1 MLEAKFSRL
10 RQKRLLDAMAQEKLD
25 AVVAGDP
32 KHVYYFS
39 AYRSHWLHFAGF
51 ILFADGRAWL
61 SSANKRSAD
70 AAVDDAVS
78 YEANWMSTLRQEQPR
93 VVAEQIGELLKS
105 RRVKSF
111 AVDASPVS
119 SQLALISEVKPQA
132 IDPVLWQ
139 LRRRKD
145 PDEIALIRR
154 AVACAD
160 AMYRRA
166 WDIVRPGA
174 MELDVFA
181 ELHAAAV
188 KEAGEPMSD
197 MLGNDFACGAGGGPP
212 RGGRA
217 AGEGELYILDVGPA
231 YRGYFADACR
241 TISVDRK
248 PTDIQLSAQHAI
260 AAALAIVER
269 MAKPG
274 VRCRD
279 IYDAVVAHLQDHPG
293 ARFPHHLGHGFGL
306 QPHEYPHLNPKWDD
320 MLLEGETFTAE
331 PGLYADALK
340 GGIRIENDYL
350 VTASGVENLCRSPI
364 GLV

>member
-1 MLEAKFSRL
+1 MLEAKFSRA
-10 RQKRLLDAMAQEKLD
+10 RQKRLLDAMAEGKLD
-25 AVVAGDP
+25 AVVVGDP

-39 AYRSHWLHFAGF
+39 TFRPHWLHFAGF
-51 ILFADGRAWL
+51 VLFSDGRAWL
-61 SSANKRSAD
+61 TTANKRSPD
-70 AAVDDAVS
+70 AAVEDAVS

-93 VVAEQIGELLKS
+93 AVAEQIVTLLKD
-105 RRVKSF
+105 RRAKAF

-119 SQLALISEVKPQA
+119 SQVVLLAETKPQP
-132 IDPVLWQ
+132 IDPVLWR
-139 LRRRKD
+139 LRRQKD
-145 PDEIALIRR
+145 PDELALIRR

-166 WDIVRPGA
+166 WEIVRPGV
-174 MELDVFA
+174 MELDVFT

-217 AGEGELYILDVGPA
+217 AAAGELYILDVGPCF
-231 YRGYFADACR
+231 RGYFADACR
-241 TISVDRK
+241 TICVDRK
-248 PTDIQLSAQHAI
+248 PTDIQLSAQQAI
-260 AAALAIVER
+260 AGALAIVER

-320 MLLEGETFTAE
+320 VLLEGETFTAE

-350 VTASGVENLCRSPI
+350 VTATGVENLCRSPI